1 MLKKAIKLFFLLYVV
16 SLFTIAE
23 HEIYYVFSNILFLF
37 FAGFSMIYILNRGQ
51 VLANGVLLCFA
62 MFEIYITCSMTWT
75 VDVSNSIIRI
85 STVFQLLVLLL
96 LIYNVFAENNCKEY
110 LYNCLW
116 IAGGCLCVYFL
127 TQYSVAE
134 ILESYNMRCRL
145 GERIAPLNAISRNL
159 AIFIVINVYKIL
171 IEKKKKFILPCMIG
185 VILLSTTQSRTGIIL
200 CATGVIIIVLKMV
213 KDKRKL
219 LILFLGISI
228 LGMAALLKSNLVQEI
243 FWRVGKL
250 FKFLVDTSNSEID
263 YSAYVRLGLIKTG
276 INLFMDKPFMGW
288 GIASG
293 YTLLGGGYGMYFHNN
308 YVQLLVEVGII
319 GLTLYYIPIIYV
331 IYKIFKSPCGDY
343 NILAGALL
351 MMIMIGDFMNSTYY
365 HKITYVLIGVALCTY
380 KEIKLQ
386 RSKSNENW

>member
-16 SLFTIAE
+16 SVFTIAE
-23 HEIYYVFSNILFLF
+23 HEKYYVFSNILFLF

-51 VLANGVLLCFA
+51 ILANGVLLCFA

-159 AIFIVINVYKIL
+159 AI
-171 IEKKKKFILPCMIG
+171 
-185 VILLSTTQSRTGIIL
+185 LLL
-200 CATGVIIIVLKMV
+200 
-213 KDKRKL
+213 
-219 LILFLGISI
+219 
-228 LGMAALLKSNLVQEI
+228 
-243 FWRVGKL
+243 
-250 FKFLVDTSNSEID
+250 
-263 YSAYVRLGLIKTG
+263 
-276 INLFMDKPFMGW
+276 
-288 GIASG
+288 
-293 YTLLGGGYGMYFHNN
+293 
-308 YVQLLVEVGII
+308 
-319 GLTLYYIPIIYV
+319 
-331 IYKIFKSPCGDY
+331 
-343 NILAGALL
+343 
-351 MMIMIGDFMNSTYY
+351 
-365 HKITYVLIGVALCTY
+365 
-380 KEIKLQ
+380 
-386 RSKSNENW
+386 